1 MFGLLYKVSRKSR
14 IVNIFLRFVYKCDIP
29 VTAKIGKNVTFNH
42 KGLGVVIHP
51 AREPET
57 ILRPR

>member
-29 VTAKIGKNVTFNH
+29 VTAKIGKMS
-42 KGLGVVIHP
+42 
-51 AREPET
+51 RST
-57 ILRPR
+57 IKAWALLSIPIL